1 MTRKKKMKNVQ
12 NFVQIFPIYTKTYKF
27 SLSFIV
33 KSGIRFCSFNI
44 KSSLI
49 QSNCFVLDKNRH
61 ILVRTIFRK
70 LMKIT
75 LLIEQIYMYT
85 ATQASML
92 HRWKLN
98 LNTCKKCMLR
108 YWKIPLSVCKSH
120 IAQFG
125 KSYLSFLA
133 TNFSSTEY
141 SKSSG
146 SSIHRKNVRS
156 TRTYVKKLEC
166 DH

>member
-1 MTRKKKMKNVQ
+1 MKNVQ
-12 NFVQIFPIYTKTYKF
+12 NFVQIFPIYTNTYKF
-27 SLSFIV
+27 FLSFIV
-33 KSGIRFCSFNI
+33 KSGIKFCSFNI

-49 QSNCFVLDKNRH
+49 QSNCFVLDKKSTH
-61 ILVRTIFRK
+61 LPLLTLVRTIFRK

-108 YWKIPLSVCKSH
+108 YWKIPLFVCKSH

>member
-1 MTRKKKMKNVQ
+1 
-12 NFVQIFPIYTKTYKF
+12 
-27 SLSFIV
+27 
-33 KSGIRFCSFNI
+33 
-44 KSSLI
+44 
-49 QSNCFVLDKNRH
+49 
-61 ILVRTIFRK
+61 
-70 LMKIT
+70 MKIT
-75 LLIEQIYMYT
+75 LLIEHIYMYT
-85 ATQASML
+85 ATQASVL

-125 KSYLSFLA
+125 KSFLSFLA

-146 SSIHRKNVRS
+146 SSMSDVRS

-166 DH
+166 DHYNTHVHTHIRFHVIMITTSSMSENTIKRMPRERPDFGWNWSFSQNSMGRRCWSLYK

>member
-1 MTRKKKMKNVQ
+1 
-12 NFVQIFPIYTKTYKF
+12 
-27 SLSFIV
+27 
-33 KSGIRFCSFNI
+33 
-44 KSSLI
+44 
-49 QSNCFVLDKNRH
+49 
-61 ILVRTIFRK
+61 
-70 LMKIT
+70 
-75 LLIEQIYMYT
+75 MYT

-108 YWKIPLSVCKSH
+108 YWKIPLSLCKSH

-156 TRTYVKKLEC
+156 TRTYVKKSWNAIIKTHTCTHTHIRFHVIMITTSSMSGNTIERMPRERPDFGWNWSFSQSSMGRRCWSLYK
-166 DH
+166 